1 MPKIITQADVNRLQ
15 RQRMKSETSNEIRT
29 SVSRSDLRA
38 SYYQMQEWK
47 RLRLAYRMQH
57 PLDELSLLSDR
68 VEAAEDVHHVLSPFE
83 YGKTSQQ
90 IIILLLDPDNLISVT
105 KLHHGIIHADIK
117 QLTQIEKELMRQKKE
132 SVRSKYHYIF

>member
-1 MPKIITQADVNRLQ
+1 MPRIITQADVNRLQ
-15 RQRMKSETSNEIRT
+15 RQRMKSENEIRT

-47 RLRLAYRMQH
+47 HLRLAYRMQH

-90 IIILLLDPDNLISVT
+90 IIILMLDPDNLISVT
-105 KLHHGIIHADIK
+105 KQHHGIIHGDIK
-117 QLTQIEKELMRQKKE
+117 QLTKVEKDFLKEKKE
-132 SVRSKYHYIF
+132 YVRRKYHYIF